1 MVGRPQAAGEE
12 SRGPFQAMLAV
23 ALIAAAVGAA
33 PTPNDSAPV
42 SVLAPIGI
50 EARFV
55 QRPSG
60 SEYGAVYPHGAVNV
74 GMPGHVALDCGVEND
89 GRLQK
94 CKVEREIPEGASFGG
109 AAVSLSR
116 FFRLDSESVAA
127 MGGDFHFSIGFAT
140 ATSED
145 AQLAIG
151 PWLAAPGFADTNAV
165 YPDIGGGVTGQV
177 FMHCGLERD
186 GRLKDCKALYERPID
201 RDFDVAALK
210 LARRFQMRIDP
221 VVLKSHE
228 ALSANVLVRI
238 AAPFGDDAKQRR
250 IADPVWLSA
259 PSLAALS
266 RLFPA
271 QATAKGV
278 TAGVGTVDCTVAAD
292 GSLVDCR
299 TGDAGDPPNLG
310 FSDAAL
316 KAVAGMRMSPWTDD
330 GGPVDG
336 ARIRLPVRFT
346 SVAQ

>member
-1 MVGRPQAAGEE
+1 
-12 SRGPFQAMLAV
+12 MLAIAV
-23 ALIAAAVGAA
+23 LAAAVSSAPTPDGAA
-33 PTPNDSAPV
+33 PM
-42 SVLAPIGI
+42 SVLPPFGL

-60 SEYGAVYPHGAVNV
+60 NEYSAVYPHGAANV
-74 GMPGHVALDCGVEND
+74 GMPGHVALDCGVETD
-89 GRLQK
+89 GRLGK
-94 CKVEREIPEGASFGG
+94 CKVERELPAGASFGG

-116 FFRLDSESVAA
+116 YFRMDPESAA
-127 MGGDFHFSIGFAT
+127 AVGSDFHFSIGFAT
-140 ATSED
+140 ASNED

-151 PWLAAPGFADTNAV
+151 PWLAAPGFADTNAA

-186 GRLKDCKALYERPID
+186 GRLKDCKAHYEIPVD
-201 RDFDVAALK
+201 REFDVAALK
-210 LARRFQMRIDP
+210 LAHLFQMRIDP
-221 VVLKSHE
+221 AALKSHQP
-228 ALSANVLVRI
+228 LSANVLVRI
-238 AAPFGDDAKQRR
+238 AAPFGDEAKQRR

-271 QATAKGV
+271 QAAAKGV
-278 TAGVGTVDCTVAAD
+278 TNGTGFVNCTVAAD

-299 TGDAGDPPNLG
+299 AEGDGDPPNLG

-316 KAVAGMRMSPWTDD
+316 KAAAGMRMSPWTDD

-336 ARIRLPVRFT
+336 AHIRLPIRFS
-346 SVAQ
+346 SVVQ